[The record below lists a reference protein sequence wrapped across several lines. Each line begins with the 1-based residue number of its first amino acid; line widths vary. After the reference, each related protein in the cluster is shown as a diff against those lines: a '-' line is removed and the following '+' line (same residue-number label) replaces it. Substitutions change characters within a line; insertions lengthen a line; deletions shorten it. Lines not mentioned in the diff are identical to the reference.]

1 MYRYTY
7 LMLLYSEALVDRIRI
22 SDAVEVLNKIRA
34 RAGVPALSKSLSKD
48 AAAAAVLKECRLEM
62 FGEGKYWFDLVRTG
76 HNDDLAG
83 CPDNRILFPIY
94 INHLLQNPK
103 LIQNKY

>member
-1 MYRYTY
+1 
-7 LMLLYSEALVDRIRI
+7 
-22 SDAVEVLNKIRA
+22 
-34 RAGVPALSKSLSKD
+34 
-48 AAAAAVLKECRLEM
+48 M